1 MEQPALLSIVRTDA
15 TYRFRLDLPDGP
27 VAGGQEYSVDLSVDA
42 RERLRRALQSASQSM
57 QGLVSTAQSLQASG
71 SLDLKRQTTK
81 LGAVNDALL
90 SLGRYLFDAILPIP
104 LQEALRRLDTALLLS
119 TNTPDI
125 PWEIMFDT
133 STKPGRY
140 LSQATSVGRIT
151 HSSREREM
159 FQRPPLPD
167 RPTRK
172 LGKRDTQG
180 LSVLFLVNPTGERP
194 GAEEEIATLCTSLPE
209 AVSRIILY
217 RQQANQLEMRM
228 RISAE
233 APHVLHYAGPL
244 PLSIGIGGMSEPVLA
259 LAGNS
264 RLDVGAVEQL
274 FQTLPKRPL
283 VLLSYHDDERH
294 LRAGSSSLS
303 QQERDEATERLAAN
317 LLAAGAGAV
326 MAMRWPVSTVRTRE
340 FVALFYQDVSDGV
353 TLGEAL
359 RRARVSMAQ
368 HYIDDTA
375 WMSFVLYGDPTQR
388 LIASSL
394 SMRERPLEPHYD
406 AFDDSHIMAPILPSA
421 NTPDRRFLRAVLELA
436 LGEARRMHKDY
447 LGTPHL
453 FIALTKL
460 DGGCTQ
466 DALRSLGFSPKQVR
480 DVIRLALGSGKA
492 NIDTPI
498 LPTRRCKEI
507 LQTAERNALTAG
519 SLMVD
524 ERAIAQ
530 AVLSEGDGVTHE
542 LLTKL
547 GINPAQLIELIMQ
560 SSAHALLELVPSAG
574 TSPEV
579 VPEELPGALGPDG
592 PTKGNNSVLERLG
605 RDLTKQ
611 ASNRQLTPLI
621 GRDKEIRLLMQ
632 TLMLKDR
639 NNPILIGDSGVG
651 KTTIVGGLAQRIVD
665 GKVPPELRGKRL
677 IELSAS
683 SLVAGTKYRGEFEER
698 LLKVLEEA
706 EGNGDIILFIDE
718 MHLLI
723 GTGRAADGSIDAAG
737 ILKPA
742 LAGGRLRCI
751 GATTPQEYRTI
762 EKDAAM
768 ERRLRPIMIEEAS
781 AEEALEILK
790 GMRTL
795 YEQHHHAK
803 ITDEALNAAVH
814 LSVQYLPNLRLPDK
828 ACSVLDEACS
838 QARIFWMENNETRE
852 PLDETSE
859 TDEDEENEIEP
870 VITAPM
876 IAEMISYRTGIPVR
890 APGREERDRLLSLE
904 SRLKSRVIGQD
915 EAISRVAQ
923 AIQVARAGLKPHNR
937 PAGVFMFL
945 GPTGVGKTELARALA
960 AEVFGSDEHLIRV
973 DMSEYM
979 EKHAVSRMI
988 GAPPGYVGYDQE
1000 GQLTG
1005 KLRRRPHCVVLLDE
1019 LEKAHPEVFDLF
1031 LQVFD
1036 AGRLTD
1042 AQGHT
1047 VDAQHAIWIMTS
1059 NVGTDMLGRSMPSG
1073 FRANI
1078 KETGEAMQRDRLM
1091 DRLRETFRPEFLNRI
1106 DDVVIFHPLDQL
1118 QARAITG
1125 LQLNELAGR
1134 LLEQGLILHADDS
1147 AVDLLCKEGFSQT
1160 QGARPLRRA
1169 IEKLL
1174 TVPLSLRILL
1184 ANIPQN
1190 GEVHVKAVDGKLLID
1205 IREPE
1210 LPASPLPMV
1219 EEKMAVDAEIS
1230 TM

>member
-1 MEQPALLSIVRTDA
+1 MLCMQMMSWEDCRREASMEQPAILSILRTDTA
-15 TYRFRLDLPDGP
+15 YRFRLDLPEGP
-27 VAGGQEYSVDLSVDA
+27 APASQDYNTDLTNEI
-42 RERLRRALQSASQSM
+42 RERLRRNLQTAAQSM
-57 QGLVSTAQSLQASG
+57 HTLAQAEA
-71 SLDLKRQTTK
+71 KRQTVK
-81 LGAVNDALL
+81 LGVVSDALL
-90 SLGRYLFDAILPIP
+90 TLGRFLFETLLPAS
-104 LQEALRRLDTALLLS
+104 LQEPLRRLDSPLILS

-125 PWEIMFDT
+125 PWELMFDAH
-133 STKPGRY
+133 TKSGRY
-140 LSQATSVGRIT
+140 LAQSISLGRLSHSGRDSVHRN
-151 HSSREREM
+151 S
-159 FQRPPLPD
+159 LPD

-172 LGKRDTQG
+172 MGRREPQG
-180 LSVLFLVNPTGERP
+180 LSVLFLVNPTSERP
-194 GAEEEIATLCTSLPE
+194 SAEEEVATLCTTLPE
-209 AVSRIILY
+209 SIARIILY

-228 RISAE
+228 RLNADS
-233 APHVLHYAGPL
+233 PHVLHYAGPL
-244 PLSIGIGGMSEPVLA
+244 PISNATGEPVLA

-264 RLDVGAVEQL
+264 RLDGSAVEQL
-274 FQTLPKRPL
+274 FQSLPRRPL
-283 VLLSYHDDERH
+283 VFLSYHEDER
-294 LRAGSSSLS
+294 LNRNGSTGHS
-303 QQERDEATERLAAN
+303 QQERDEAMERVAGN
-317 LLAAGAGAV
+317 LLASGAGAV
-326 MAMRWPVSTVRTRE
+326 LALRWPVNTQRTRD
-340 FVALFYQDVSDGV
+340 FASLFYQDIADGV

-359 RRARVSMAQ
+359 RRARFAMIQ
-368 HYIDDTA
+368 HHSDDTS

-388 LIASSL
+388 LVVGSL
-394 SMRERPLEPHYD
+394 ANKERPVEPRLD
-406 AFDDSHIMAPILPSA
+406 SLDDNHIMAPLFPSA
-421 NTPDRRFLRAVLELA
+421 NSPDRRFLRAVLELA

-466 DALRSLGFSPKQVR
+466 DALRSLGFSSKQVR

-492 NIDTPI
+492 TSDTPI

-507 LQTAERNALTAG
+507 LLTAERNAASAG
-519 SLMVD
+519 SPAVD

-547 GINPAQLIELIMQ
+547 GINPSQLIDLTL
-560 SSAHALLELVPSAG
+560 SSNARALLELVPAANTYPDAASADL
-574 TSPEV
+574 S
-579 VPEELPGALGPDG
+579 GALNPDAG
-592 PTKGNNSVLERLG
+592 LKSGNSVLERLG
-605 RDLTKQ
+605 RDLTRQ
-611 ASNRQLTPLI
+611 ASNKQLTPLI

-632 TLMLKDR
+632 TMMLKDR

-651 KTTIVGGLAQRIVD
+651 KTTIVGGLAQRIID
-665 GKVPPELRGKRL
+665 GKVPPELRGKRI

-706 EGNGDIILFIDE
+706 EGNGNIILFIDE

-768 ERRLRPIMIEEAS
+768 ERRLRPIQIEEPS
-781 AEEALEILK
+781 SEEALAILT
-790 GMRTL
+790 GMREV
-795 YEQHHHAK
+795 YEEHHHVT
-803 ITDEALNAAVH
+803 ITDDALDAAVN

-838 QARIFWMENNETRE
+838 QARVFSVEQ
-852 PLDETSE
+852 
-859 TDEDEENEIEP
+859 DEDEEALMSP
-870 VITAPM
+870 TITAPM
-876 IAEMISYRTGIPVR
+876 IAEVISYRTGIPVR
-890 APGREERDRLLSLE
+890 APGPEERDRLLSLE
-904 SRLKSRVIGQD
+904 NRLRTRVIGQD
-915 EAISRVAQ
+915 EAVKRVTQ
-923 AIQVARAGLKPHNR
+923 AIQVARAGLKPRNR
-937 PAGVFMFL
+937 PAGVFLFL

-960 AEVFGSDEHLIRV
+960 AEVFGSPEHLIRV

-988 GAPPGYVGYDQE
+988 GSPPGYVGYDQE

-1019 LEKAHPEVFDLF
+1019 VEKAHPEVFDLF

-1073 FRANI
+1073 FRAGI
-1078 KETGEAMQRDRLM
+1078 KSNAEEMQRDRLLE
-1091 DRLRETFRPEFLNRI
+1091 RLRQTFRPEFLNRI
-1106 DDVVIFHPLDQL
+1106 DEVVIFHPLE
-1118 QARAITG
+1118 QAQAHAITH
-1125 LQLNELAGR
+1125 LQMNELGAR
-1134 LLEQGLILHADDS
+1134 LLEQGLILNADES
-1147 AVDLLCKEGFSQT
+1147 TVDLLCKEGFSET
-1160 QGARPLRRA
+1160 QGARPLRRV
-1169 IEKLL
+1169 IERLL
-1174 TVPLSLRILL
+1174 TVPLSMRILL
-1184 ANIPQN
+1184 ADIPEN
-1190 GEVHVKAVDGKLLID
+1190 GEVHVSAVDGKLEID
-1205 IREPE
+1205 IREPATKVE
-1210 LPASPLPMV
+1210 VPMDV
-1219 EEKMAVDAEIS
+1219 EMRA
-1230 TM
+1230 T

>member
-1 MEQPALLSIVRTDA
+1 MEQPALLRVIRNENV
-15 TYRFRLDLPDGP
+15 YRFRLDLSDGP
-27 VAGGQEYSVDLSVDA
+27 PGQEHSTELTTEL
-42 RERLRRALQSASQSM
+42 RERLRRALQMASQSF
-57 QGLVSTAQSLQASG
+57 QSISQT
-71 SLDLKRQTTK
+71 DLKRPPIKVGTI
-81 LGAVNDALL
+81 NDAVYA
-90 SLGRYLFDAILPIP
+90 LGRFLFEGLLPDP
-104 LQEALRRLDTALLLS
+104 LQEAFRHLTTDALILS
-119 TNTPDI
+119 TNTPEI
-125 PWEIMFDT
+125 PWELMVYTNEFPR
-133 STKPGRY
+133 SY
-140 LSQATSVGRIT
+140 LCQTLSIGRIT
-151 HSSREREM
+151 LQNREISARTS
-159 FQRPPLPD
+159 FID
-167 RPTRK
+167 RPIRK
-172 LGKRDTQG
+172 PGKRDTQG

-194 GAEEEIATLCTSLPE
+194 AAEEEVASLCTTLPE
-209 AVSRIILY
+209 SISRIILY
-217 RQQANQLEMRM
+217 RQQANQLEMRIRM
-228 RISAE
+228 NAE
-233 APHVLHYAGPL
+233 APHVLHYAGPA
-244 PLSIGIGGMSEPVLA
+244 PIMTTTGEPALA

-264 RLDVGAVEQL
+264 RLDTTALEQL
-274 FQTLPKRPL
+274 LQNSPKRPL
-283 VLLSYHDDERH
+283 VFFLSYQEEERTG
-294 LRAGSSSLS
+294 RSTTASLVL
-303 QQERDEATERLAAN
+303 QEREEQMEQLASN
-317 LLAAGAGAV
+317 LMTAGASAV
-326 MAMRWPVSTVRTRE
+326 IAMRWPITYQQARDFMT
-340 FVALFYQDVSDGV
+340 LFYQDLADGL
-353 TLGEAL
+353 TIGEAL
-359 RRARVSMAQ
+359 RRARLIQAE
-368 HYIDDTA
+368 HLNGDTSWA
-375 WMSFVLYGDPTQR
+375 TFLLYGDPTQR
-388 LIASSL
+388 IVASSL
-394 SMRERPLEPHYD
+394 ASKERPIEPPID
-406 AFDDSHIMAPILPSA
+406 PFDDSQLLSPMFPSG
-421 NTPDRRFLRAVLELA
+421 NMLDRRFLRGVLEFA

-492 NIDTPI
+492 ASDTPI

-507 LQTAERNALTAG
+507 LQTAERNAIHAN
-519 SLMVD
+519 SPSVD

-547 GINPAQLIELIMQ
+547 GINPSQLIELILT
-560 SSAHALLELVPSAG
+560 SSAHALLELVPSA
-574 TSPEV
+574 TANPEGGS
-579 VPEELPGALGPDG
+579 EDLPSSLNPDASAKSG
-592 PTKGNNSVLERLG
+592 SSILEKLG

-611 ASNRQLTPLI
+611 AANKQLTPLI
-621 GRDKEIRLLMQ
+621 GRDKEIRQLLQ

-651 KTTIVGGLAQRIVD
+651 KTTIVGGLAQRIINN
-665 GKVPPELRGKRL
+665 KVPPELRGKRL

-706 EGNGDIILFIDE
+706 ESSGNIILFIDE

-751 GATTPQEYRTI
+751 GATTPQEYRLI

-768 ERRLRPIMIEEAS
+768 ERRLRPVLIEEPTP
-781 AEEALEILK
+781 EEALAILQ
-790 GMRTL
+790 GMRDL
-795 YEQHHHAK
+795 YEQHHHTT
-803 ITDEALNAAVH
+803 ITNEALEASVQ

-838 QARIFWMENNETRE
+838 QARVFSIEH
-852 PLDETSE
+852 
-859 TDEDEENEIEP
+859 EERQGTKTELAESS
-870 VITAPM
+870 VITAAM
-876 IAEMISYRTGIPVR
+876 IAEVISTRTGIPVH
-890 APGREERDRLLSLE
+890 APGREERDRLLSLQA
-904 SRLKSRVIGQD
+904 RLETRVIGQN
-915 EAISRVAQ
+915 EATKRVAE
-923 AIQVARAGLKPHNR
+923 AIQVARAGLKARHR
-937 PAGVFMFL
+937 PSGVFLFL

-1019 LEKAHPEVFDLF
+1019 VEKAHPEVFDLF

-1042 AQGHT
+1042 SQGHT

-1059 NVGTDMLGRSMPSG
+1059 NVGTDMLGRGAIAG
-1073 FRANI
+1073 FRSGI
-1078 KETGEAMQRDRLM
+1078 KATEQEVQRERLLE
-1091 DRLRETFRPEFLNRI
+1091 RLRETFRPEFLNRI
-1106 DDVVIFHPLDQL
+1106 DDIVIFHPLDKAQV
-1118 QARAITG
+1118 RAIAH
-1125 LQLNELAGR
+1125 LQINELAGR
-1134 LLEQGLILHADDS
+1134 LFEQGLFLEADES
-1147 AVDLLCKEGFSQT
+1147 AIDLLCKEGFNQT

-1169 IEKLL
+1169 IERLL

-1184 ANIPQN
+1184 ANIPEN
-1190 GEVHVKAVDGKLLID
+1190 GQVHVTAVNNKLEID

-1210 LPASPLPMV
+1210 ADTKG
-1219 EEKMAVDAEIS
+1219 EAGS
-1230 TM
+1230 TINVGLEAR

>member
-1 MEQPALLSIVRTDA
+1 MEQPALLSIIRTD
-15 TYRFRLDLPDGP
+15 TNYRFRLDLPDGP
-27 VAGGQEYSVDLSVDA
+27 IGQEYSTDLTTEV
-42 RERLRRALQSASQSM
+42 RERLRRALQAVGQS
-57 QGLVSTAQSLQASG
+57 TTTTE
-71 SLDLKRQTTK
+71 LKRQINRVGPTQ
-81 LGAVNDALL
+81 DALL
-90 SLGRYLFDAILPIP
+90 TLGRYLFDTILPTP
-104 LQEALRRLDTALLLS
+104 LQESLRRLDAALTIS

-125 PWEIMFDT
+125 PWELMYDN
-133 STKPGRY
+133 STKSKRY
-140 LSQATSVGRIT
+140 LCQALSVGRLIQQ
-151 HSSREREM
+151 ERDTAQ
-159 FQRPPLPD
+159 QRFTQID
-167 RPTRK
+167 RPGRK
-172 LGKRDTQG
+172 ISGKRDVQG
-180 LSVLFLVNPTGERP
+180 LSVLFLVNPTSERP
-194 GAEEEIATLCTSLPE
+194 GAEEEVATLCTSLPE
-209 AVSRIILY
+209 SVTRIILY
-217 RQQANQLEMRM
+217 RQQANQLEMRV
-228 RISAE
+228 RIGAD

-244 PLSIGIGGMSEPVLA
+244 PQTNGTGEPTLP

-264 RLDVGAVEQL
+264 RLDHSAFEQL
-274 FQTLPKRPL
+274 LQGLPKHPL
-283 VLLSYHDDERH
+283 VFLSYYEDER
-294 LRAGSSSLS
+294 GSRTIS
-303 QQERDEATERLAAN
+303 QQERDEQNERLAN
-317 LLAAGAGAV
+317 SLMTAGAGAV
-326 MAMRWPVSTVRTRE
+326 VTQRWTISPQRARE
-340 FVALFYQDVSDGV
+340 FMTLFYQDIADGIEV
-353 TLGEAL
+353 GEAL
-359 RRARVSMAQ
+359 RHARIALAQ
-368 HYIDDTA
+368 HYMDDTS
-375 WMSFVLYGDPTQR
+375 WMSFLLYGDPAQR
-388 LIASSL
+388 LVASTL
-394 SMRERPLEPHYD
+394 TNKERAAEPPID
-406 AFDDSHIMAPILPSA
+406 PFDDSQLMSPLLPSA
-421 NTPDRRFLRAVLELA
+421 NTPDRRFLRAVLEFA

-466 DALRSLGFSPKQVR
+466 DALRTLGFSPKQVR

-492 NIDTPI
+492 TSETPI

-507 LQTAERNALTAG
+507 LQTAERNAVNA
-519 SLMVD
+519 SSSSVD

-547 GINPAQLIELIMQ
+547 GINPNQLIELIL
-560 SSAHALLELVPSAG
+560 SSNAHALLELVPSAS

-579 VPEELPGALGPDG
+579 IADDLPGALSQDSAA
-592 PTKGNNSVLERLG
+592 KANNSALEKLG

-611 ASNRQLTPLI
+611 ASNKQLPPLI
-621 GRDKEIRLLMQ
+621 GREKELRQLMQ

-651 KTTIVGGLAQRIVD
+651 KTTIVAGLAQRIIE

-706 EGNGDIILFIDE
+706 ENSGNIILFIDE

-751 GATTPQEYRTI
+751 GATTPQEFRLI

-768 ERRLRPIMIEEAS
+768 ERRLRPIMIEEPS
-781 AEEALEILK
+781 PEDALVILK
-790 GMRTL
+790 GMREL
-795 YEQHHHAK
+795 YEQHHHAT
-803 ITDEALNAAVH
+803 ITDDALQAAVS
-814 LSVQYLPNLRLPDK
+814 LSIQYLPNLRLPDK

-838 QARIFWMENNETRE
+838 QARVFSVENDSQEQDD
-852 PLDETSE
+852 LDEIGASP
-859 TDEDEENEIEP
+859 I
-870 VITAPM
+870 ITGAM
-876 IAEMISYRTGIPVR
+876 IADVISSRTGIPVR
-890 APGREERDRLLSLE
+890 APGQEERDRLLSLE

-915 EAISRVAQ
+915 EAVKRVAQ
-923 AIQVARAGLKPHNR
+923 AIQVARAGLKPRNR
-937 PAGVFMFL
+937 PSGVFMFL
-945 GPTGVGKTELARALA
+945 GPTGVGKTELARALS
-960 AEVFGSDEHLIRV
+960 AEVFGSDDHLIRV

-979 EKHAVSRMI
+979 EKHSVSRMI

-1005 KLRRRPHCVVLLDE
+1005 KLRRRPHSVVLLDE
-1019 LEKAHPEVFDLF
+1019 IEKAHPEVFDLF

-1047 VDAQHAIWIMTS
+1047 IDAQHAIWIMTS

-1073 FRANI
+1073 FRASI
-1078 KETGEAMQRDRLM
+1078 KETAEEMQRDRLLE
-1091 DRLRETFRPEFLNRI
+1091 RLRETFRPEFLNRI
-1106 DDVVIFHPLDQL
+1106 DDIVIFHPLDQG
-1118 QARAITG
+1118 QTRAITR
-1125 LQLNELAGR
+1125 LQINELAAR
-1134 LLEQGLILHADDS
+1134 LLEQGLVLKAQES
-1147 AVDLLCKEGFSQT
+1147 AIDLLCKEGFSQT
-1160 QGARPLRRA
+1160 QGARPLRRT
-1169 IEKLL
+1169 IERLL

-1190 GEVHVKAVDGKLLID
+1190 GDVHVSAVDGKLEID

-1210 LPASPLPMV
+1210 VEAECPPISEEVEAS
-1219 EEKMAVDAEIS
+1219 
-1230 TM
+1230 